1 MGPVF
6 KEFKDHTGR
15 HYRDIEKHFLRKKA
29 FHVALILSVIMVFA
43 LIMFL
48 STDVPFLNALVF
60 ILMFLFL
67 IGLNALFYMKSHW
80 FPEFNFSMY
89 ATAFGLYLIGIGL
102 ILELSHPS
110 IFTVLFLFYS
120 IIAIYQHARAVLF
133 NNLLLFLGGTLV
145 IFGFPDMFHAGG
157 LSSTTI
163 YVYVFLVIFVMLLSI
178 SSFILT
184 KQKERFYWKIAMIKE
199 HETRAIRIVFDLG
212 ETLSDQYMDYTE
224 YYDSLE
230 TFTQSLSSRL
240 GFKNVFKERIDIL
253 RELSLS
259 DNEKEIMEENEEY
272 SPGDFEELKQMELKH
287 NKKMPYVAFKAA
299 QYHAFEFDEEDSLG
313 HIEDITKSLDYT
325 SDSQTVKIVSFAVFI
340 SMLRIEKPYLHKLTM
355 EQILNLLEEPDL
367 KYLFDHDLLNF
378 FRDNVSTFEKI
389 TSFDDGKRG

>member
-1 MGPVF
+1 MF

-15 HYRDIEKHFLRKKA
+15 YYRDIENHFLRKKA
-29 FHVALILSVIMVFA
+29 FHVAVILSVIMVFA
-43 LIMFL
+43 VIMFV
-48 STDVPFLNALVF
+48 STDVPFVNALVF

-67 IGLNALFYMKSHW
+67 IGLNALFYFKSRW

-89 ATAFGLYLIGIGL
+89 ATAVGLYIIGIGL
-102 ILELSHPS
+102 ILELRHPS

-145 IFGFPDMFHAGG
+145 IFGFPGMFHAGG

-163 YVYVFLVIFVMLLSI
+163 YIYVFLVIFVMLLSI

-199 HETRAIRIVFDLG
+199 HETRAIKIVFDLG

-230 TFTQSLSSRL
+230 SFTQSLSSRL
-240 GFKNVFKERIDIL
+240 GFKNVFQERIDIL
-253 RELSLS
+253 RELSLA
-259 DNEKEIMEENEEY
+259 DNEEEVMEDNAEY
-272 SPGDFEELKQMELKH
+272 SLYDFEELKQMELKH
-287 NKKMPYVAFKAA
+287 NRKMPYVAFKAA

-313 HIEDITKSLDYT
+313 HLEDITKSLDYT

-340 SMLRIEKPYLHKLTM
+340 SMLRIEKPYLHRLSM
-355 EQILNLLEEPDL
+355 EQILNVLEEPDL
-367 KYLFDHDLLNF
+367 RYLFDHDILNF
-378 FRDNVSTFEKI
+378 FRDNVKTFEKI